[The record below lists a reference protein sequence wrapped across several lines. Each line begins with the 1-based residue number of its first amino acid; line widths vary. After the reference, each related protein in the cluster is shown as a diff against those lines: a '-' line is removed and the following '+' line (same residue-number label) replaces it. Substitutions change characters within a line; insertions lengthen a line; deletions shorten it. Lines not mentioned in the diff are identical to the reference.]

1 MFSVVTFF
9 FWGLENVIAA
19 NGLNSFLALGNIPKV
34 TTTQEAS
41 LVQTGGTAAISVFV
55 VAVVAALGHFGHSV
69 AADRIRSETEGRSES
84 STLVPFLDFAVLT
97 ALTIPVIALLLILD
111 DVVPAH

>member
-19 NGLNSFLALGNIPKV
+19 NGLYNDLALGDIPQLA
-34 TTTQEAS
+34 TALEAS
-41 LVQTGGTAAISVFV
+41 LVKASGSAAISVFG